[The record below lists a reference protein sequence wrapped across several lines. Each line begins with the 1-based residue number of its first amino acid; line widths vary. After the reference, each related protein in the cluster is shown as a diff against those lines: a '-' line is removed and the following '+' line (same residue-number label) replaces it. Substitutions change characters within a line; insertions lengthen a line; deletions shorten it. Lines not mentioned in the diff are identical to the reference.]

1 LRELEQAGFFTISDT
16 GVEVETQMQEKGLH
30 LTKSDGRAYIKYSKK
45 VEFIRA
51 ISHLLQGEN
60 EVEETSAFKA
70 NGYMLDCSRNAVANV
85 SAVKKLIRHMALMG
99 LNTLQLY
106 TEDTFEI
113 PEWKYFGY
121 GRGRYTKEEL
131 KDLDSYAEMFGI
143 ELIPCVQTLAHLNEA
158 LRWPEFY
165 DIVDCEDIMLVGEE
179 KTYCFLDD
187 MMRQLSDKS

>member
-1 LRELEQAGFFTISDT
+1 MLKIKIDKIDEELSHPMRELEQSGFLSISGAGTEI
-16 GVEVETQMQEKGLH
+16 QAEKHEHGLSI
-30 LTKSDGRAYIKYSKK
+30 TKNDEAAHIRYSRK

-51 ISHLLQGEN
+51 ISYLLQGEN

-113 PEWKYFGY
+113 PEWK
-121 GRGRYTKEEL
+121 
-131 KDLDSYAEMFGI
+131 
-143 ELIPCVQTLAHLNEA
+143 
-158 LRWPEFY
+158 
-165 DIVDCEDIMLVGEE
+165 
-179 KTYCFLDD
+179 
-187 MMRQLSDKS
+187 